1 MKLTNLAIKNSTTVY
16 ILIFIFFVIGLY
28 SYRTLPREAA
38 PDVKIPILIVTTPY
52 IGVSGAD
59 IETLIT
65 IPIEKKLKELSNV
78 KSMNSTS
85 AEGAS
90 MVTVEFDPSVDLDEA
105 LQKVR
110 DKVDLAKPDIP
121 KEAEDPIIIEVNLS
135 EFPIMFVNIAGQG
148 GLVKLKEIGEDLQD
162 EIEQVQGVLDVNLV
176 GGLEREIKVIVDANR
191 LQEYGLSF
199 NAVINTLQAEN
210 VNIPGGSMEIGN
222 LKYLVRIPGEFTSML
237 EIENIVLKSPG
248 GRPIY
253 LRDVAQVV
261 DGYKDRET
269 YARFDG
275 VETISV
281 SVQKRIGENILEISD
296 AVKALVKKYEARY
309 PGIEFAVTSDN
320 SQFVRDIVKDL
331 ENNMITGL
339 VLVMIILFFSMG
351 FINASFVS
359 VAVPFAMLISFAV
372 IKGMG
377 VTLNFMVLFSLI
389 VALGMLV
396 DNSIVIVESI
406 YRFMQEGMDR
416 VSASKRA
423 AAELGVPMITSTLT
437 TLSAFFPLL
446 FWPGTTGDFIYYLP
460 LVLIISLSASLF
472 IAIVINPVFAATFM
486 RKPKGPLREEGDIS
500 GNKFLQMYRAA
511 LSVALRFRW
520 VTVAITVVLFVVS
533 FPVFGK
539 FNPGVSFFSDS
550 DPAVASIEVRL
561 PEGTKV
567 EVTNE
572 ITKKVE
578 AMAEKYRKDL
588 DSLQASVGSPGQGE
602 GGSMGGGGGSYSHIG
617 NVTLDFVDL
626 NKRSR
631 STKDILEELR
641 AEVKTLTGAAFKIS
655 EQSQGPPTGAPVSI
669 DISGDDFAELGRL
682 RQEIKNKIEKIPG
695 LVDLRDNFNNGKP
708 EIRVTVDRALASTSK
723 LSTSQIANT
732 VRTAINGTEASKY
745 RELDDEY
752 DIVVRLGKDQR
763 SAIEDIGNLRIANG
777 DDDQIP
783 ISSVAS
789 IETSG
794 GLGSVRRKESK
805 RTVTIEANVEGRFAG
820 EVNADVAKVLA
831 AMTLPAGYS
840 YKFGGES
847 EDQKEAGEFL
857 GLAFGV
863 AVMLIFLVMVA
874 QFNSVLLPL
883 IIMSTIV
890 LSIMGVMYGHVL
902 LQSPFSIVL
911 SGIGV
916 VTLAGVVVN
925 NGIILIDYIQVLRA
939 KGLDVREALLTAA
952 VVRARPVLL
961 TAGTTVL
968 GLAPTAFG
976 YGIDFYTFTFAKAGE
991 SSQLFISQAVT
1002 IMSGLTVSTIL
1013 TLFVVP
1019 CLYSIVDSI
1028 SNGLKSLGGKLLRW
1042 VRPKRRWAANG
1053 PMNTVSEPVED
1064 ADSVRQSRD

>member
-1 MKLTNLAIKNSTTVY
+1 
-16 ILIFIFFVIGLY
+16 
-28 SYRTLPREAA
+28 
-38 PDVKIPILIVTTPY
+38 
-52 IGVSGAD
+52 
-59 IETLIT
+59 
-65 IPIEKKLKELSNV
+65 
-78 KSMNSTS
+78 
-85 AEGAS
+85 
-90 MVTVEFDPSVDLDEA
+90 
-105 LQKVR
+105 
-110 DKVDLAKPDIP
+110 
-121 KEAEDPIIIEVNLS
+121 
-135 EFPIMFVNIAGQG
+135 MFVNIAGQG

-199 NAVINTLQAEN
+199 NAVINSLQAEN

-222 LKYLVRIPGEFTSML
+222 LKYLVRIPGEFTSMP

-253 LRDVAQVV
+253 LRDVAEVV

-339 VLVMIILFFSMG
+339 LLVMIILFFTMG

-359 VAVPFAMLISFAV
+359 IAVPFAMLISFAV

-472 IAIVINPVFAATFM
+472 IALVINPVFAATFM

-500 GNKFLQMYRAA
+500 GNKFLQLYRAI

-520 VTVAITVVLFVVS
+520 VTVAVTVVLFVVS

-578 AMAEKYRKDL
+578 AMAEKYRRDL

-602 GGSMGGGGGSYSHIG
+602 GGSMGGGGSGSYSHIG
-617 NVTLDFVDL
+617 NVTLDFIDL

-655 EQSQGPPTGAPVSI
+655 EQSEGPPTGAPVSI

-732 VRTAINGTEASKY
+732 VRTAINGTEASKF

-820 EVNADVAKVLA
+820 EVNADVVKVLD
-831 AMTLPAGYS
+831 AMTLPAGYT

-874 QFNSVLLPL
+874 QFNSVLLPV

-939 KGLDVREALLTAA
+939 KGLDVREALLTAG

-1002 IMSGLTVSTIL
+1002 IMSGLTVSTLL

-1019 CLYSIVDSI
+1019 CLYSIADST
-1028 SNGLKSLGGKLLRW
+1028 SNGLKRLGGKLVGL
-1042 VRPKRRWAANG
+1042 VRRKPQWASTG
-1053 PMNTVSEPVED
+1053 PDGVVDPVEEVG
-1064 ADSVRQSRD
+1064 AVRRLPE